1 MKRTERRQLKENELA
16 TGLSRFVRW
25 AKKHEKKFM
34 AIALGLVVLLA
45 LGIGLKLLRD
55 YQKSREAG
63 YLSQVLSLKA
73 ELAQKPENLARL
85 EELSRKRSYGRMASL
100 VLATYYL
107 EKNDLD
113 KAERVLAGVKD
124 RGWDMVHYQILD
136 LYAQVQVK
144 RGNYDRAIEIYRQ
157 IEKEKPGDYPLDV
170 VLFRLAEAYEKQ
182 GNNDQALSLYR
193 DLQSSYQNT
202 YYGYQAAMK
211 MMKLETAR

>member
-25 AKKHEKKFM
+25 AKKYERKLM

-45 LGIGLKLLRD
+45 LGIGIKLWQD

-63 YLSQVLSLKA
+63 YLSQILKLKA
-73 ELAQKPENLARL
+73 ELGQEPENLARL
-85 EELSRKRSYGRMASL
+85 EELSRKKSYGRMASL

-113 KAERVLAGVKD
+113 KAEQVLSVVKD
-124 RGWDMVHYQILD
+124 RGRDLVHYQILD
-136 LYAQVQVK
+136 LLAQVQVR
-144 RGNYDRAIEIYRQ
+144 RGNYDRAIEIYKK
-157 IEKEKPGDYPLDV
+157 IDKEKPGDYPLDV
-170 VLFRLAEAYEKQ
+170 VLFKLAEAYEKK
-182 GNNDQALSLYR
+182 GDNEQALSLYR
-193 DLQSSYQNT
+193 ELQSSYQNT
-202 YYGYQAAMK
+202 YYGYQATMK

>member
-16 TGLSRFVRW
+16 TGLSHFVRW

-45 LGIGLKLLRD
+45 LGIGVKLLRD
-55 YQKSREAG
+55 YQKTREAG

-73 ELAQKPENLARL
+73 ELGQKPENLARL

-113 KAERVLAGVKD
+113 KAEQVLSGVKD
-124 RGWDMVHYQILD
+124 RGRDLVHYQILD
-136 LYAQVQVK
+136 LYAQVQVR

-170 VLFRLAEAYEKQ
+170 VLFRLAEAYEKK
-182 GNNDQALSLYR
+182 GSNDQALSLYR

-211 MMKLETAR
+211 MMKLENAR

>member
-34 AIALGLVVLLA
+34 AIALGLVVLLV
-45 LGIGLKLLRD
+45 LGISVKLLRD

-85 EELSRKRSYGRMASL
+85 EELSRKRSYGRIASL

-113 KAERVLAGVKD
+113 KAEQVLSAVKD
-124 RGWDMVHYQILD
+124 RGRDLVHYQILD
-136 LYAQVQVK
+136 LYTQVQVR

-170 VLFRLAEAYEKQ
+170 VLFRLAEAYEKK
-182 GNNDQALSLYR
+182 GSNDQALSLYR
-193 DLQSSYQNT
+193 ELQSSYQNT

>member
-45 LGIGLKLLRD
+45 LGISVKLLRD

-85 EELSRKRSYGRMASL
+85 EELSRKRSYGRIASL

-113 KAERVLAGVKD
+113 KAEQVLSAVKD
-124 RGWDMVHYQILD
+124 RGRDLVHYQILD
-136 LYAQVQVK
+136 LYAQVQVR

-170 VLFRLAEAYEKQ
+170 VLFRLAEAYEKK
-182 GNNDQALSLYR
+182 GSNDQALSLYR
-193 DLQSSYQNT
+193 ELQSSYQNT